1 MTKGK
6 VINWSLVGYCY
17 DYSLY
22 PIVNRDN
29 IVIKISITDDS
40 LENDESFR
48 LVKL

>member
-1 MTKGK
+1 MIKGK
-6 VINWSLVGYCY
+6 VINWSLAGFAY

-29 IVIKISITDDS
+29 IVTQINIAEDS

-48 LVKL
+48 IIRI